1 MAAQWELTARRKEEQ
16 GQEGQQEESGNV
28 YMLGS
33 GASRLSQVRG

>member
-1 MAAQWELTARRKEEQ
+1 MAAQRELMARRKEEQ
-16 GQEGQQEESGNV
+16 GQGGQQEESGNV